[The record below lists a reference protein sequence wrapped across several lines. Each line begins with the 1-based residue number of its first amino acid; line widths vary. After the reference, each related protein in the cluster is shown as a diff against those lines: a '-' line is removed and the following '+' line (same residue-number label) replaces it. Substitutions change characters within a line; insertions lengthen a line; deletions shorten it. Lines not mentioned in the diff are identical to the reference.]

1 MADSSEETRTEKR
14 LLAATMAIAIVVAIG
29 VGVWLLLFNDD
40 DSETSSSTTTV
51 AAGSGSGSV
60 DESGSGESGSGGSG
74 SGGSDGSGS
83 GSGGAGGGEPGSGSA
98 AGAVDGESC
107 GDVALASGTR
117 DGVFAISQKSSDCST
132 AKSVATA
139 AGQKMAK
146 NSFPANMSVN
156 GFTCTAVP
164 QDTTQGFAAD
174 VTCKNGASTISFNRR
189 FE

>member
-60 DESGSGESGSGGSG
+60 DESGSGGSG

-83 GSGGAGGGEPGSGSA
+83 GSGGAAGGAGGGEPGSGSA